1 MNVTEQDAR
10 TMICPHLLPDTAAND
25 DIGPFG
31 PCTRVRVHSHPLCAG
46 SACMAWRWGEPLMET
61 RPFTTAADRPDADPN
76 WRLAPKPDN
85 TGQQWQRVKAK
96 RGYCG
101 LAGVPGGQS

>member
-1 MNVTEQDAR
+1 M
-10 TMICPHLLPDTAAND
+10 M
-25 DIGPFG
+25 
-31 PCTRVRVHSHPLCAG
+31 
-46 SACMAWRWGEPLMET
+46 WRWGEPLMET
-61 RPFTTAADRPDADPN
+61 RPFTTSADRPDSDPS
-76 WRLAPKPDN
+76 WRLVPKSDN